1 MLRYTLRR
9 VLWAIP
15 TLLATSL
22 VLFLVTTLA
31 PDPLTFGAS
40 GAAGAYGAYGAPG
53 ADGAA
58 TAAESSEETAGEVHL
73 EEVRRS
79 QFFDLPRFVNPEPN
93 DVREYAR
100 EALARVASDDART
113 QDEGARELRRL
124 GGAALPYVLPSL
136 DSLSPDARGRAA
148 VDLAP
153 VADRMGL
160 VDRVGLLQPETATLF
175 WTRFWDD
182 RALDFTRAAVARAV
196 SRLVEHGSELREND
210 LMALDTFALPELVH
224 AITVDAKDDRAT
236 LERLTHI
243 ARHAGGA
250 GPIIAR
256 DAPSADVR
264 RDIAAWGE
272 WWFVHANDFVVLD
285 GADRAI
291 AVVTETRYGKWL
303 RRAGSG
309 ELGMS
314 AIDGTPIA
322 DKLRARAP
330 ITLLLCSLAMLVSW
344 AIAVPVGAFGAWRRG
359 RAFDVASSAILFALY
374 AMPTFALAEV
384 LRRTGGA
391 LGLGGARV
399 GLAVAALAAGSL
411 ATCSRWQRSAM
422 LEVMRQDFVRTA
434 FAKGLPSG
442 RVMVVHALRNALMPT
457 VTLAGLHLPALLGG
471 AFVVEEI
478 FGLPGLGYETLRAIE
493 AHDAAWLMAVVL
505 VAAVAITLGLV
516 ASDVAYGALDPR
528 VREELV
534 RRQGGSA

>member
-9 VLWAIP
+9 VLWSIP
-15 TLLATSL
+15 TMLATSL

-31 PDPLTFGAS
+31 PDPLVTGAS
-40 GAAGAYGAYGAPG
+40 RATGAERARL
-53 ADGAA
+53 DD
-58 TAAESSEETAGEVHL
+58 
-73 EEVRRS
+73 VRRS
-79 QFFDLPRFVNPEPN
+79 QFFDLPRFVNPEPK
-93 DVREYAR
+93 DVRAYAN
-100 EALARVASDDART
+100 EALLRVASEDAA
-113 QDEGARELRRL
+113 QEDEGARALQRL

-136 DSLSPDARGRAA
+136 DSLSPEARGRAA
-148 VDLAP
+148 VGLAP
-153 VADRMGL
+153 VAERMGL

-196 SRLVEHGSELREND
+196 ARLIEHGSELRESD
-210 LMALDTFALPELVH
+210 LMALDTFALPELLH
-224 AITVDAKDDRAT
+224 AITVDARDDRPT
-236 LERLTHI
+236 LERLTRI
-243 ARHAGGA
+243 ARHLSEGG
-250 GPIIAR
+250 PLIAQ
-256 DAPSADVR
+256 DAPADEAR
-264 RDIAAWGE
+264 RDIAAWRE
-272 WWFVHANDFVVLD
+272 WWFVHANDFVALD

-303 RRAGSG
+303 RRMGSG

-314 AIDGTPIA
+314 AIDGAPIA

-330 ITLLLCSLAMLVSW
+330 VTLLLCSLAMAFSW

-374 AMPTFALAEV
+374 AMPTFALAEL

-391 LGLGGARV
+391 LGLGDARL
-399 GLAVAALAAGSL
+399 GLAVAALSAGSL
-411 ATCSRWQRSAM
+411 ATCSRWQRAAM
-422 LEVMRQDFVRTA
+422 LEIMRRDFVRTA
-434 FAKGLPSG
+434 SAKGLSSG
-442 RVMVVHALRNALMPT
+442 RVMMVHALRNALMPS

-505 VAAVAITLGLV
+505 VAAIAITLGLV
-516 ASDVAYGALDPR
+516 ASDVTYGALDPR
-528 VREELV
+528 VREELS
-534 RRQGGSA
+534 RRQGRGA

>member
-9 VLWAIP
+9 VLWSIP

-31 PDPLTFGAS
+31 PDPVTAS
-40 GAAGAYGAYGAPG
+40 TDAL
-53 ADGAA
+53 DGAERA
-58 TAAESSEETAGEVHL
+58 HL
-73 EEVRRS
+73 QEVRRS
-79 QFFDLPRFVNPEPN
+79 QFFDLPRFVNANPK
-93 DVREYAR
+93 DVRAYAR
-100 EALARVASDDART
+100 EALAHVASDDGRE
-113 QDEGARELRRL
+113 QDEGASELRRL

-153 VADRMGL
+153 VAERMGL
-160 VDRVGLLQPETATLF
+160 PERAGLSEPEAATLF

-182 RALDFTRAAVARAV
+182 RALDFTRAAVSRAV
-196 SRLVEHGSELREND
+196 ARLIEHGSALRESD

-224 AITVDAKDDRAT
+224 AIAVDARDDRPM
-236 LERLTHI
+236 LERLTQI
-243 ARHAGGA
+243 ARHASDGG
-250 GPIIAR
+250 PVIAR
-256 DAPSADVR
+256 DAPTADVR
-264 RDIAAWGE
+264 RDIASWQE
-272 WWFVHANDFVVLD
+272 WWFVHANDFVALD

-314 AIDGTPIA
+314 AIDGAPIA

-330 ITLLLCSLAMLVSW
+330 VTFLLCSLALVVSW

-359 RAFDVASSAILFALY
+359 RAFDVVSSAVLFVLY
-374 AMPTFALAEV
+374 AMPTFAIAEL
-384 LRRTGGA
+384 LRRSSGA
-391 LGLGGARV
+391 AGVSGARV
-399 GLAVAALAAGSL
+399 ALAVASLSAGSL
-411 ATCSRWQRSAM
+411 ATCSRWQRAAM
-422 LEVMRQDFVRTA
+422 LEVVRQDFVRTA
-434 FAKGLPSG
+434 YAKGLSSW

-493 AHDAAWLMAVVL
+493 AHDAAWLMAVIL
-505 VAAVAITLGLV
+505 VAAVAITMGLV

-528 VREELV
+528 VREELS
-534 RRQGGSA
+534 RRQGGTA